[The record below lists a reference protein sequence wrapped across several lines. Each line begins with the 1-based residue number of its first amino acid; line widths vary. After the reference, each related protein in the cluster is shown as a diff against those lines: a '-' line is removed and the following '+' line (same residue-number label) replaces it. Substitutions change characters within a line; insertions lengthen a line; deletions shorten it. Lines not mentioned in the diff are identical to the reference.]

1 MPQDKCAWI
10 LPCFGFEHLN
20 GMKAHLMVLLMQGL
34 CPIQVLAHHKVYV
47 REHGL
52 RMSL

>member
-20 GMKAHLMVLLMQGL
+20 GMKGTLDGSINARPLPYSIIG
-34 CPIQVLAHHKVYV
+34 
-47 REHGL
+47 
-52 RMSL
+52 SS